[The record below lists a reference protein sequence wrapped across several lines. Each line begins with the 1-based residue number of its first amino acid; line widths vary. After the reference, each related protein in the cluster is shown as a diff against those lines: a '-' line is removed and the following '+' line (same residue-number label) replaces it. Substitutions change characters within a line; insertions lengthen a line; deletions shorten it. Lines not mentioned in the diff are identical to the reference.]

1 MPGKRGEAKEGVRG
15 AMMERYRVEAVVV
28 GAGVVGLAVARRL
41 ALAGL
46 ETVVVERNPAIG
58 METSARS
65 SEVIHAGLYY
75 TPGSIKARVAAP
87 GRARLYAYCAARG
100 VPHRRCGKIVL
111 ASEAAQ
117 LPKLEALWRTAA
129 ANGVDDLRW
138 LTPAEA
144 RALEPEVACVRAFLS
159 PSTGIIDSHAL
170 MLAYRGDLEDRGGAI
185 AVRTPAEH
193 IAPGDGGLVVTTG
206 GDGPAEI
213 AARIVVNAAGHGAPR
228 LAAATEGLTE
238 AGRPRQ
244 WYAKGS
250 YFSLAGR
257 QPFSRLVYPLPG
269 AASLGVHATLDLDG
283 RCRFGPDVEWVDRD
297 DDLAVSPARAES
309 FYAAIRT
316 YWPGLPDGALQP
328 DYAGIRP
335 KLHGPDM
342 PMPDF
347 RIDGP
352 EAHGIAGLVNLFGI
366 ESPGLTSSLALA
378 DVVAERLGLP
388 PIDAARAG

>member
-1 MPGKRGEAKEGVRG
+1 MD
-15 AMMERYRVEAVVV
+15 RYEVEAVVI

-46 ETVVVERNPAIG
+46 ETIVVEKNAAIG

-75 TPGSIKARVAAP
+75 APGSIKARVAVT
-87 GRARLYAYCAARG
+87 GRDRLYAYCAAHG
-100 VPHRRCGKIVL
+100 VPHRRCGKFVL
-111 ASEAAQ
+111 AIGEGQ
-117 LPKLEALWRTAA
+117 LPALAALSRTAA
-129 ANGVDDLRW
+129 ANGVDDLVW
-138 LTPAEA
+138 LSPADA
-144 RALEPEVACVRAFLS
+144 AALEPEVACAGAILS

-170 MLAYRGDLEDRGGAI
+170 MLAYRGDLEDHDGQI
-185 AVRTPAEH
+185 ALH
-193 IAPGDGGLVVTTG
+193 APVERVMPGPDGLVVTTG
-206 GDGPAEI
+206 GDAPAEI

-228 LAAATEGLTE
+228 IAAATEGLTA

-250 YFSLAGR
+250 YFSLVGR

-269 AASLGVHATLDLDG
+269 TASLGVHATLDLDG
-283 RCRFGPDVEWVDRD
+283 RCRFGPDVEWVESD

-309 FYAAIRT
+309 FYAAIRS
-316 YWPGLPDGALQP
+316 YWPALPDGALQP

-366 ESPGLTSSLALA
+366 ESPGLTTSLALA
-378 DVVAERLGLP
+378 DVVVERLGLP
-388 PIDAARAG
+388 PLGVRAD